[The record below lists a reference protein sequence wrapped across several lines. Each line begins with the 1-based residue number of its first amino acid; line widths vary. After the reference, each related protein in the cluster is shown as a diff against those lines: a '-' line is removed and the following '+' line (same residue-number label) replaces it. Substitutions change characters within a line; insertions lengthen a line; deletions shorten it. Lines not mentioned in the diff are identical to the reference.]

1 MAMKKA
7 GIVGAGAWGTALAT
21 VCQRAGLKTLI
32 WAFEDEVA
40 RDINTAHE
48 NKIFLPGVPLDKN
61 IRATNE
67 LSDLHG
73 CDFLLLVVPTQFTR
87 NIVQNLAKGL
97 PLTTPLVIC
106 SKGIEIKSGKLLS
119 DVIDEIIPDNPLL
132 VLSGPSFAADAARG
146 KPAAVTIA
154 GESKACA
161 KDITM
166 ALGQETF
173 RPYWTDDIIGAQV
186 GGAIKNV
193 LAIACGIADGK
204 GLGDSA
210 RAALIT
216 RGMAE
221 VIAFA
226 KAKGGRATT
235 LMGLCGLGDTV
246 LTCTSTQSR
255 NYSLGKA
262 LGEGQTMEDILKSRK
277 SVSEGVYTAKIV
289 VRVAAKMGVEMPISN
304 TVNAILHEGANVDEA
319 IQGLLTRPFSEEA
332 F

>member
-7 GIVGAGAWGTALAT
+7 GIVGSGAWGTALAT
-21 VCQRAGLKTLI
+21 VAQRAGLEALI
-32 WAFEDEVA
+32 WAFEEEVV
-40 RDINTAHE
+40 RDINTHHE
-48 NKIFLPGVPLDKN
+48 NKIFLPGVPLDQN
-61 IRATNE
+61 ICATNN
-67 LSDLHG
+67 LNDLHG

-87 NIVQNLAKGL
+87 NIVASLAGGL
-97 PLTTPLVIC
+97 SKKTPLVIC

-119 DVIDEIIPDNPLL
+119 EVIDEIVPANPLL

-173 RPYWTDDIIGAQV
+173 RPYWSDDIVGAQV
-186 GGAIKNV
+186 GGAVKNV
-193 LAIACGIADGK
+193 LAIACGIANGK

-216 RGMAE
+216 RGMSE

-246 LTCTSTQSR
+246 LTCTSTLSR
-255 NYSLGKA
+255 NFSLGKA
-262 LGEGQTMEDILKSRK
+262 LGEGKTMEEILKSRK

-289 VRVAAKMGVEMPISN
+289 VKLAADLGVDMPISN
-304 TVNAILHEGANVDEA
+304 AVNDILHNGADVDEA
-319 IQGLLTRPFSEEA
+319 IQSLLARPFSEEA

>member
-21 VCQRAGLKTLI
+21 VARRAGLESLI
-32 WAFEDEVA
+32 WAFEEEVVS
-40 RDINTAHE
+40 DINRAHE
-48 NKIFLPGVPLDKN
+48 NKIFLPGVLLDKN
-61 IRATNE
+61 IRATND
-67 LSDLHG
+67 LSDLHD

-87 NIVQNLAKGL
+87 SIVEKLAQGL
-97 PLTTPLVIC
+97 PKTTPLVIC

-154 GESKACA
+154 GESKAVA

-221 VIAFA
+221 VIGFA

-246 LTCTSTQSR
+246 LTCTSTLSR

-262 LGEGQTMEDILKSRK
+262 LGEGKTMEEILKSRK

-289 VRVAAKMGVEMPISN
+289 VKVAAEMGVEMPISN
-304 TVNAILHEGANVDEA
+304 TVNAILHEGADVDEA
-319 IQGLLTRPFSEEA
+319 IHGLLTRPFSEEA

>member
-7 GIVGAGAWGTALAT
+7 GIVGAGAWGTALST
-21 VCQRAGLKTLI
+21 VCCRAGLETVI
-32 WAFEDEVA
+32 WAFEEEVVN
-40 RDINTAHE
+40 DINRAHE
-48 NKIFLPGVPLDKN
+48 NKVYLEGVTLDEK
-61 IRATNE
+61 IRATGG
-67 LSDLHG
+67 LADLHD

-87 NIVQNLAKGL
+87 NVIEDLAKGL
-97 PLTTPLVIC
+97 PKATPLVIC

-119 DVIDEIIPDNPLL
+119 EVIDTIVPDNPLL

-154 GESKACA
+154 GESKETA
-161 KDITM
+161 KAITM

-173 RPYWTDDIIGAQV
+173 RPYWSDDIIGAQV
-186 GGAIKNV
+186 GGAVKNV
-193 LAIACGIADGK
+193 LAIACGISEGK

-221 VIAFA
+221 VIGFA
-226 KAKGGRATT
+226 KAKGGKAET
-235 LMGLCGLGDTV
+235 LMGLSGLGDTV
-246 LTCTSTQSR
+246 LTCTSTLSR
-255 NYSLGKA
+255 NYSLGVA
-262 LGEGQTMEDILKSRK
+262 LGKGQTMEDILKSRK

-289 VRVAAKMGVEMPISN
+289 VKVAAEKGIEMPISAA
-304 TVNAILHEGANVDEA
+304 VNAILHEGADVEDA
-319 IQGLLTRPFSEEA
+319 IHGLLSRPFSEEA

>member
-21 VCQRAGLKTLI
+21 VSRRAGLEALI
-32 WAFEDEVA
+32 WAFEKEVA
-40 RDINTAHE
+40 RDINTHHE
-48 NKIFLPGVPLDKN
+48 NKIFLPGVPVDKN
-61 IRATNE
+61 IRATSKLN
-67 LSDLHG
+67 DLHG
-73 CDFLLLVVPTQFTR
+73 CYFLLLVVPAQFTR
-87 NIVQNLAKGL
+87 NIVESLAEGL
-97 PLTTPLVIC
+97 SKKTPLVIC

-119 DVIDEIIPDNPLL
+119 EVIDEIVPANPIL

-173 RPYWTDDIIGAQV
+173 RPYWSDDIVGAQV
-186 GGAIKNV
+186 GGAVKNV
-193 LAIACGIADGK
+193 LAIACGIAHGK

-216 RGMAE
+216 RGLSEM
-221 VIAFA
+221 IALA
-226 KAKGGRATT
+226 KAKGGRAVT

-246 LTCTSTQSR
+246 LTCTSTLSR
-255 NYSLGKA
+255 NFSLGKA
-262 LGEGQTMEDILKSRK
+262 LGEGKTMEEILRSRK
-277 SVSEGVYTAKIV
+277 SVTEGVYTAKIV
-289 VRVAAKMGVEMPISN
+289 VKLAAEMGVDMPISN
-304 TVNAILHEGANVDEA
+304 AVNDILHKGDNVDEV
-319 IQGLLTRPFSEEA
+319 IHDLLSRPFSEEA
-332 F
+332 I